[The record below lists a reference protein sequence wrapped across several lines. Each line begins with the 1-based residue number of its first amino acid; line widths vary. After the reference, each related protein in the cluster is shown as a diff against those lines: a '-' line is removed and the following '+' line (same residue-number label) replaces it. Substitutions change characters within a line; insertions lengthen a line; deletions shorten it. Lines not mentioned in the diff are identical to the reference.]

1 MMFFM
6 AQHYNL
12 KKLAHFFFFLSSV
25 QSMFILAISSN
36 GHQETV
42 SMRIKYT
49 LKYQNWAIIFGI

>member
-1 MMFFM
+1 MIFAGTALQFE
-6 AQHYNL
+6 NWL
-12 KKLAHFFFFLSSV
+12 IFFFLSSV

>member
-1 MMFFM
+1 M

-12 KKLAHFFFFLSSV
+12 KKLAHFFFFSSV
-25 QSMFILAISSN
+25 QSMFILAISRN

-42 SMRIKYT
+42 STRIKYT

>member
-1 MMFFM
+1 MIFAGTALQFE
-6 AQHYNL
+6 NWL
-12 KKLAHFFFFLSSV
+12 IFFLSSV